1 MCGGCGVWCVEEDAC
16 GKASEAHIL
25 KSQGHRSSR
34 KRRPPVT
41 ILFILQKIPTYK
53 AKETY
58 KYVALYTVNILWA
71 IGAQG
76 KEGPRHLFFLRV
88 TLSHY
93 TEYPETHLLCESPK
107 KN

>member
-41 ILFILQKIPTYK
+41 ILYTAKDTYVQSK
-53 AKETY
+53 RD
-58 KYVALYTVNILWA
+58 L
-71 IGAQG
+71 
-76 KEGPRHLFFLRV
+76 
-88 TLSHY
+88 
-93 TEYPETHLLCESPK
+93 
-107 KN
+107 